1 MQLQPGTYLQGDKY
15 RIICTLG
22 SGGFGITYLAEQT
35 MTERKVCVKEFFP
48 KSLLAREDDSRSVR
62 ALSNEL
68 ANDSARFK
76 AKFIKEAK
84 TIASLKHPNIVQVF
98 DAFEENGTA
107 YYIMEYIEGESLS
120 SIIKRGG
127 ALDEATVV
135 HYIRQVADAL
145 NHIHERKIMHLD
157 IKPGNVM
164 LRSKDN
170 SAMLIDFGL
179 SKHYD
184 AQSGEATSTTPVG
197 VSHGFAPLEQYR
209 QGGVKEFSPETDI
222 YSLGAT
228 LYYLVTGTVPP
239 DAADVADDG
248 LPTLPAH
255 LSESTRSAIEHA
267 MADKRKER
275 PHSIKEFMVLLGEDK
290 RVVVPAPAPIVEET
304 VVSMPQPAEAEKT
317 VIVASAPAQPKE
329 TSPRVEQQKP
339 KAPKTETP
347 KKKSKWWLWLLLLV
361 AVICSIVALSGESE
375 EEKETTGPYKVGD
388 YYNENGKEGV
398 VFQVWAD
405 GHHGMIVSLDE
416 ARLQW
421 CTVSQYDKQIVVGAS
436 SESDGRDNTDK
447 VMNRMDS
454 KEYPAFTWCRA
465 KGPDWYLP
473 AKNEL
478 MTIYNNKSEINST
491 LELYGDALTTGWYWS
506 STEYDE
512 FCAWLVDMSDGG
524 TVSYYKDDFDYVR
537 AVSAF

>member
-1 MQLQPGTYLQGDKY
+1 MQLQPGTYLQGDRY
-15 RIICTLG
+15 RIISTLG
-22 SGGFGITYLAEQT
+22 NGGFGITYLAEQT
-35 MTERKVCVKEFFP
+35 MTERKVCIKEFFP

-127 ALDEATVV
+127 ALDEATAV

-170 SAMLIDFGL
+170 SVILIDFGL

-239 DAADVADDG
+239 EAADVADEG
-248 LPTLPAH
+248 LPTLPTH
-255 LSESTRSAIEHA
+255 LSNEIRLTIEHA
-267 MADKRKER
+267 MADKRKQR
-275 PHSIKEFMVLLGEDK
+275 PHSIGEFL
-290 RVVVPAPAPIVEET
+290 ET
-304 VVSMPQPAEAEKT
+304 LSNANVGNRR
-317 VIVASAPAQPKE
+317 VIVSEHTDFMPSVDEATEMPINILDKTLHESVDLGLSVKWATCNVGA
-329 TSPRVEQQKP
+329 
-339 KAPKTETP
+339 KAP
-347 KKKSKWWLWLLLLV
+347 
-361 AVICSIVALSGESE
+361 GESGDYFAWG
-375 EEKETTGPYKVGD
+375 ETATKSSYNYDQCDTWGKNIGDIKGTNRDVAHVKWGGNWRMPTKAEFDELRSKCTWVWTAQNGKNGYKVTSKI
-388 YYNENGKEGV
+388 NGNSI
-398 VFQVWAD
+398 F
-405 GHHGMIVSLDE
+405 
-416 ARLQW
+416 
-421 CTVSQYDKQIVVGAS
+421 
-436 SESDGRDNTDK
+436 
-447 VMNRMDS
+447 
-454 KEYPAFTWCRA
+454 
-465 KGPDWYLP
+465 LP
-473 AKNEL
+473 AAGYRRGYKL
-478 MTIYNNKSEINST
+478 
-491 LELYGDALTTGWYWS
+491 LCGGLHGRYWS
-506 STEYDE
+506 STNSENTWSACFLNFYSGYQNTT
-512 FCAWLVDMSDGG
+512 WDGRDG
-524 TVSYYKDDFDYVR
+524 RHSVR
-537 AVSAF
+537 PVLE

>member
-1 MQLQPGTYLQGDKY
+1 MGN
-15 RIICTLG
+15 
-22 SGGFGITYLAEQT
+22 GGFGITYLAEQT

-48 KSLLAREDDSRSVR
+48 KSLLARESDSSSVR
-62 ALSNEL
+62 VLSNEF

-127 ALDEATVV
+127 ALDEATAV

-164 LRSKDN
+164 LRSKD
-170 SAMLIDFGL
+170 SSVMLIDFGL

-239 DAADVADDG
+239 EAADVADEG
-248 LPTLPAH
+248 LPTLPTH
-255 LSESTRSAIEHA
+255 LSNEIRLTIEHA
-267 MADKRKER
+267 MADKRKQR
-275 PHSIKEFMVLLGEDK
+275 PHSIGEFL
-290 RVVVPAPAPIVEET
+290 ET
-304 VVSMPQPAEAEKT
+304 LSNVGNRR
-317 VIVASAPAQPKE
+317 VIVSEHTDFMPSVDEATEMPINILDK
-329 TSPRVEQQKP
+329 TSRESVDLGLSVKWATCNVGA
-339 KAPKTETP
+339 KAPEEYGDYFAWGEIRAKHQFSASNCSSLRVSTKYKVSFMGLKRSTEE
-347 KKKSKWWLWLLLLV
+347 V
-361 AVICSIVALSGESE
+361 YEGVLSGDISGSKTYDAARANWGDGWRMPTRAEF
-375 EEKETTGPYKVGD
+375 KELVKMC
-388 YYNENGKEGV
+388 KWKWV
-398 VFQVWAD
+398 V
-405 GHHGMIVSLDE
+405 IN
-416 ARLQW
+416 
-421 CTVSQYDKQIVVGAS
+421 DKCGYQVVGPNGNSIFMPAAGYVDKS
-436 SESDGRDNTDK
+436 LNSDGSDG
-447 VMNRMDS
+447 
-454 KEYPAFTWCRA
+454 F
-465 KGPDWYLP
+465 
-473 AKNEL
+473 
-478 MTIYNNKSEINST
+478 
-491 LELYGDALTTGWYWS
+491 YWS
-506 STEYDE
+506 STPSEQDST
-512 FCAWLVDMSDGG
+512 CAYSLTFYGGLVVGWNKF
-524 TVSYYKDDFDYVR
+524 YYGRSIRPVTDK
-537 AVSAF
+537 

>member
-15 RIICTLG
+15 RIISTLG

-35 MTERKVCVKEFFP
+35 MTERKVCIKEFFP

-68 ANDSARFK
+68 ANDSVRFK

-84 TIASLKHPNIVQVF
+84 TIASLKHPSIVQVF

-107 YYIMEYIEGESLS
+107 YYVMDYIEGESLS
-120 SIIKRGG
+120 SIIKRYG
-127 ALDEATVV
+127 ALNEATAV

-170 SAMLIDFGL
+170 SVILIDFGL

-239 DAADVADDG
+239 EAADVADEG
-248 LPTLPAH
+248 LPSLPTH
-255 LSESTRSAIEHA
+255 LSNETRLTIERA
-267 MADKRKER
+267 MADRRKQR
-275 PHSIKEFMVLLGEDK
+275 PHSIGEFLAILPNADVSNRCVSVSEHTDFMPTMDEATEMPFSIHNNTPYESVDLGLSVK
-290 RVVVPAPAPIVEET
+290 WATCNVGA
-304 VVSMPQPAEAEKT
+304 
-317 VIVASAPAQPKE
+317 
-329 TSPRVEQQKP
+329 
-339 KAPKTETP
+339 KAPEESGDYFAWGEIRTKHQFSASNCSSLRVSTRYKVSFMGLKRSTEE
-347 KKKSKWWLWLLLLV
+347 V
-361 AVICSIVALSGESE
+361 YEGVLSGDISGSKTYDAARANWGDGWRMPTRAEF
-375 EEKETTGPYKVGD
+375 KELVKMC
-388 YYNENGKEGV
+388 KWKWV
-398 VFQVWAD
+398 V
-405 GHHGMIVSLDE
+405 IN
-416 ARLQW
+416 
-421 CTVSQYDKQIVVGAS
+421 DKCGYQVVGPNGNSIFMPAAGYVDKS
-436 SESDGRDNTDK
+436 LNSDGSDG
-447 VMNRMDS
+447 
-454 KEYPAFTWCRA
+454 F
-465 KGPDWYLP
+465 
-473 AKNEL
+473 
-478 MTIYNNKSEINST
+478 
-491 LELYGDALTTGWYWS
+491 YWS
-506 STEYDE
+506 STPSEQDST
-512 FCAWLVDMSDGG
+512 CAYSLTFYGGLVVGWNKF
-524 TVSYYKDDFDYVR
+524 YYGRSIRPVTDK
-537 AVSAF
+537 

>member
-15 RIICTLG
+15 RIISTLG

-48 KSLLAREDDSRSVR
+48 KSLLARESDSSSVR
-62 ALSNEL
+62 VLSNEF

-127 ALDEATVV
+127 ALDEATAV

-239 DAADVADDG
+239 EAADVADEG
-248 LPTLPAH
+248 LPTLPTH
-255 LSESTRSAIEHA
+255 LSNEIRLTIEHA
-267 MADKRKER
+267 MADKRKQR
-275 PHSIKEFMVLLGEDK
+275 PHSIGEFLETLSNVGNRRVIVSEHTDFMPSVDEATEMPINILDKTSHESVDLGLSVKWATCNVGAKAPEESGDHYAWGETETKSSYTESNCKTLQSEVVVKSSLLGLKQKEVIDYRGIEVGDIAGNSK
-290 RVVVPAPAPIVEET
+290 YDVAAATWGGNWR
-304 VVSMPQPAEAEKT
+304 MPTKAEFDELLSNCT
-317 VIVASAPAQPKE
+317 W
-329 TSPRVEQQKP
+329 
-339 KAPKTETP
+339 
-347 KKKSKWWLWLLLLV
+347 KW
-361 AVICSIVALSGESE
+361 CKQNGRSG
-375 EEKETTGPYKVGD
+375 YKVTS
-388 YYNENGKEGV
+388 NVNGNSIFLPAAGSRGG
-398 VFQVWAD
+398 D
-405 GHHGMIVSLDE
+405 GH
-416 ARLQW
+416 
-421 CTVSQYDKQIVVGAS
+421 Y
-436 SESDGRDNTDK
+436 
-447 VMNRMDS
+447 
-454 KEYPAFTWCRA
+454 F
-465 KGPDWYLP
+465 
-473 AKNEL
+473 
-478 MTIYNNKSEINST
+478 
-491 LELYGDALTTGWYWS
+491 YGSYGFYWS
-506 STEYDE
+506 STPSSEGTRSAYHLYLDK
-512 FCAWLVDMSDGG
+512 GG
-524 TVSYYKDDFDYVR
+524 HNMDWCNRRYGRSVR
-537 AVSAF
+537 PVLE

>member
-15 RIICTLG
+15 RIISTLG
-22 SGGFGITYLAEQT
+22 NGGFGITYLAEQT

-48 KSLLAREDDSRSVR
+48 KSLLARESDSSSVR
-62 ALSNEL
+62 VLSNEF

-127 ALDEATVV
+127 ALDEATAV

-164 LRSKDN
+164 LRSKD
-170 SAMLIDFGL
+170 SSVMLIDFGL

-239 DAADVADDG
+239 EAADVADEG
-248 LPTLPAH
+248 LPTLPTH
-255 LSESTRSAIEHA
+255 LSNEIRLTIEHA
-267 MADKRKER
+267 MADKRKQR
-275 PHSIKEFMVLLGEDK
+275 PHSIGEFL
-290 RVVVPAPAPIVEET
+290 ET
-304 VVSMPQPAEAEKT
+304 LSNVGNRR
-317 VIVASAPAQPKE
+317 VIVSEHTDFMPSVDEATEMPINILDK
-329 TSPRVEQQKP
+329 TSRESVDLGLSVKWATCNVGA
-339 KAPKTETP
+339 KAPEEYGDYFAWGEIRAKHQFSASNCSSLRVSTKYKVSFMGLKRSTEE
-347 KKKSKWWLWLLLLV
+347 V
-361 AVICSIVALSGESE
+361 YEGVLSGDISGSKTYDAARANWGDGWRMPTRAEF
-375 EEKETTGPYKVGD
+375 KELVKMC
-388 YYNENGKEGV
+388 KWKWV
-398 VFQVWAD
+398 V
-405 GHHGMIVSLDE
+405 IN
-416 ARLQW
+416 
-421 CTVSQYDKQIVVGAS
+421 DKCGYQVVGPNGNSIFMPAAGYVDKS
-436 SESDGRDNTDK
+436 LNSDGSDG
-447 VMNRMDS
+447 
-454 KEYPAFTWCRA
+454 F
-465 KGPDWYLP
+465 
-473 AKNEL
+473 
-478 MTIYNNKSEINST
+478 
-491 LELYGDALTTGWYWS
+491 YWS
-506 STEYDE
+506 STPSEQDST
-512 FCAWLVDMSDGG
+512 CAYSLTFYGGLVVGWNKF
-524 TVSYYKDDFDYVR
+524 YYGRSIRPVTDK
-537 AVSAF
+537 

>member
-15 RIICTLG
+15 RIISTLG

-68 ANDSARFK
+68 ANDSVRFK

-127 ALDEATVV
+127 ALDEATAV

-170 SAMLIDFGL
+170 SVMLIDFGL

-239 DAADVADDG
+239 EAADVADEG
-248 LPTLPAH
+248 LPTLPTH
-255 LSESTRSAIEHA
+255 LSNEIRLTIEHA
-267 MADKRKER
+267 MADKRKQR
-275 PHSIKEFMVLLGEDK
+275 PHSIGEFLETLSNANVGNRRVIVSEHTDFMPSVDEATEMPINILDKTSHESVDLGLSVKWATCNVGAKAPEEYGDYFAWGEIRAKHQFSASNCSSLRVSTKYKVSFMGLKRSTEEVYEGVLSGDISGSKTYDAARANWGDGWRMPTRAEFKELIKNCKWKWTTINGK
-290 RVVVPAPAPIVEET
+290 CGYT
-304 VVSMPQPAEAEKT
+304 VVGPNGNSIFLPAAGY
-317 VIVASAPAQPKE
+317 VD
-329 TSPRVEQQKP
+329 
-339 KAPKTETP
+339 
-347 KKKSKWWLWLLLLV
+347 KSL
-361 AVICSIVALSGESE
+361 
-375 EEKETTGPYKVGD
+375 
-388 YYNENGKEGV
+388 N
-398 VFQVWAD
+398 
-405 GHHGMIVSLDE
+405 
-416 ARLQW
+416 
-421 CTVSQYDKQIVVGAS
+421 
-436 SESDGRDNTDK
+436 SDGSDG
-447 VMNRMDS
+447 
-454 KEYPAFTWCRA
+454 F
-465 KGPDWYLP
+465 
-473 AKNEL
+473 
-478 MTIYNNKSEINST
+478 
-491 LELYGDALTTGWYWS
+491 YWS
-506 STEYDE
+506 STPSEQDST
-512 FCAWLVDMSDGG
+512 CAYSLTFYGGLVVGWNKF
-524 TVSYYKDDFDYVR
+524 YYGRSIRPVTDK
-537 AVSAF
+537 